1 MHNLLQA
8 VECAN
13 KEFVG
18 LGPQVHGLAMPL
30 EELLLDYIYS
40 GESSPVLQL
49 ITWVPTHEMAKRGC
63 PSTTYINTL
72 LRDTLL

>member
-1 MHNLLQA
+1 MLKQGICRPGPTGPWAGYAPGRIA
-8 VECAN
+8 V
-13 KEFVG
+13 G
-18 LGPQVHGLAMPL
+18 
-30 EELLLDYIYS
+30 YIYS

-63 PSTTYINTL
+63 PSTTYVNTL